1 MRQIIY
7 EVSTLDKYEY
17 KVRADEIKS
26 LIAEGEYARAVEIA
40 DAIDWRR
47 VKSVMMLCTISDL
60 YKINRRYEDS
70 RDILLLAYERHT
82 GGRLIVYSL
91 CELSIKLGEYVQ
103 ALEYYKEFVQLA
115 PKDSGR
121 YILQYKLYEAQEVSL
136 EERIEVLEELKKRDY
151 REKWAY
157 ELAYLYHRVGLT
169 SKCVE
174 ECDEMFL
181 WFGEGRYVLKGLEL
195 KMLHSPLSDEQQI
208 KYEQMKETGGFIES
222 DYAVDQQQMQEKV
235 GEVTEEED
243 DNEFSL
249 EENILKNDTQEMP
262 EKEELDIQ
270 VKTVDVSQ
278 YNTLNLQKELAES
291 MKEFL
296 EENKVQDTLPEE
308 PVVETGI
315 SRLMKTKVYEP
326 VTGLD
331 SQTHPEE
338 KEQLKSQDNSLQQE
352 SGGTQSA
359 SDYGLSGGDG
369 GRVQDVKK
377 EPSAAIEHTPGTGVT
392 KDTVQR
398 NFIGEIS
405 GNTTGNIPG
414 STTGKIAGSTT
425 GGMPENIDTSGNG
438 GNQSSLRSISQPVE
452 EGSEEVFFGN
462 TAEVNIQEVISE
474 LAEKNGSKSLFEPVK
489 EQLGMPGE
497 EGKPR
502 SEDENTSL
510 TGSGSD
516 SALSNTGIIRTFHK
530 KSGFDNILSQDYDGQ
545 ISLIVP
551 EEEKVEKQITGQLSI
566 EDIMAEWEK
575 TKQENER
582 KRMEDI
588 RRRVHQQTDTLF
600 KDFDEST
607 KSGLLEELEKVM
619 VSAAIKEEKRRAAE
633 ERPKVVKVSDI
644 DKKAKS
650 EGESDAASEEAVK
663 KQLLKEAV
671 EKSRDFEEFEKN
683 LNPLVLKML
692 EDDEDDIR
700 ADISEEETGEAA
712 SRATSR
718 AGEISVE
725 ELSADEEMAEDSES
739 GTDSDFEEDAD
750 DITGSSADSS
760 STIGKNANS
769 KNTKGDNDEDIEEGA
784 EEASE
789 DSSDSSD
796 LAENTP
802 KAPLKKTK
810 KVPRQ
815 AGESEGKE
823 PKAKKGSPI
832 PFTKEK
838 KVKKNEAEN
847 DKENENKSSTVRE
860 MTNSER
866 EQFAPFIHHKRTRR
880 QIVEAIDNI
889 SMASYTGNVIITG
902 EEGTGTIALAK
913 LLVKEIQLS
922 DSNFSGKVAKISG
935 ITMNKKD
942 VPATLSKLSGGALII
957 EGAASM
963 KKATVEQLLKELNQE
978 EKGLIVLLEDI
989 KTGMNDFLEKYPDL
1003 KNVFNLRVDVEALD
1017 DQTLVKYAKKYALGQ
1032 EYVIDELGV
1041 LALHTRIADM
1051 QTSDHEVTLTEI
1063 EELVDEAIYYADK
1076 KTPKHFFDVLLGKR
1090 YDEEDMIVLRE
1101 KDFMHY

>member
-1 MRQIIY
+1 M
-7 EVSTLDKYEY
+7 DKYEY

-26 LIAEGEYARAVEIA
+26 LIAEGEYAEAVKIA

-181 WFGEGRYVLKGLEL
+181 WFGEGRYVLKALEL
-195 KMLHSPLSDEQQI
+195 KMLHGPLSEEQQL
-208 KYEQMKETGGFIES
+208 KYDQMKETGGFIES
-222 DYAVDQQQMQEKV
+222 DYAVDQQMMQEKAV
-235 GEVTEEED
+235 EVTEEED
-243 DNEFSL
+243 ENEFSL
-249 EENILKNDTQEMP
+249 EENILKNNTQEMP

-278 YNTLNLQKELAES
+278 YNTINLQKELAES

-296 EENKVQDTLPEE
+296 EENKAPDTTIPEDS
-308 PVVETGI
+308 GI

-331 SQTHPEE
+331 SQIHPEE
-338 KEQLKSQDNSLQQE
+338 NEPVKMPNISLE
-352 SGGTQSA
+352 QSA
-359 SDYGLSGGDG
+359 KEAQMQPADESIN
-369 GRVQDVKK
+369 DV
-377 EPSAAIEHTPGTGVT
+377 
-392 KDTVQR
+392 
-398 NFIGEIS
+398 
-405 GNTTGNIPG
+405 
-414 STTGKIAGSTT
+414 
-425 GGMPENIDTSGNG
+425 
-438 GNQSSLRSISQPVE
+438 SLRKASLNFVSLEKEKKDKADINVEQPAAAMVNQGKAE
-452 EGSEEVFFGN
+452 NENSEEVFFGN
-462 TAEVNIQEVISE
+462 TAEVNIQDVISE

-489 EQLGMPGE
+489 EQLGMPT
-497 EGKPR
+497 EGDSKAQP
-502 SEDENTSL
+502 EDEEVSL
-510 TGSGSD
+510 RRA
-516 SALSNTGIIRTFHK
+516 SADPAISNTGIIRTFHK
-530 KSGFDNILSQDYDGQ
+530 KSGYDDMLSQDYDGQ
-545 ISLIVP
+545 ISLVVP

-575 TKQENER
+575 MKQENER

-588 RRRVHQQTDTLF
+588 RKRVHQQTDTLF
-600 KDFDEST
+600 ADFDEAT

-619 VSAAIKEEKRRAAE
+619 VSAAIKEEKRRAAK
-633 ERPKVVKVSDI
+633 ERPKVVKVVDI
-644 DKKAKS
+644 EKKKGEDK
-650 EGESDAASEEAVK
+650 DAASEDAIK

-671 EKSRDFEEFEKN
+671 EKAKDFEDFENK
-683 LNPLVLKML
+683 LNPLVAKIL
-692 EDDEDDIR
+692 ETDEEEVLEEESFEESMEQNPEEFSEADKTPEDFGDEKGAKEDISAKDMDKKDDVAGDDEDGGKDDGI
-700 ADISEEETGEAA
+700 AEGMDDGMEKTPDMA
-712 SRATSR
+712 SRHKKVSK
-718 AGEISVE
+718 
-725 ELSADEEMAEDSES
+725 
-739 GTDSDFEEDAD
+739 
-750 DITGSSADSS
+750 GSL
-760 STIGKNANS
+760 
-769 KNTKGDNDEDIEEGA
+769 KGA
-784 EEASE
+784 
-789 DSSDSSD
+789 
-796 LAENTP
+796 
-802 KAPLKKTK
+802 K
-810 KVPRQ
+810 KVP
-815 AGESEGKE
+815 AKGEESEAKASNEKREKNIKKDEEEEKE
-823 PKAKKGSPI
+823 SK
-832 PFTKEK
+832 T
-838 KVKKNEAEN
+838 
-847 DKENENKSSTVRE
+847 TVRE
-860 MTNSER
+860 MSASER

-902 EEGTGTIALAK
+902 EEGTIALAK

-935 ITMNKKD
+935 LTMNKKD
-942 VPATLSKLSGGALII
+942 VASTLSKLSGGALII

-978 EKGLIVLLEDI
+978 EKGLIVLLEDM
-989 KTGMNDFLEKYPDL
+989 KAGMNNFLEKYPDL

-1017 DQTLVKYAKKYALGQ
+1017 DQTLVKYAKKYALDQ
-1032 EYVIDELGV
+1032 EYVIDDLGV

-1063 EELVDEAIYYADK
+1063 EELVDEAIYYADR